1 MKNLNEQ
8 LTQGRQMSIPNQMQH
23 VVITEAGGPE
33 KLAIIA
39 TATPEPKSDEVLV
52 KVHAFG
58 INRPDILQ
66 RQGLYPMP
74 AGVTPVPGLE
84 VAGEVVAVGEN
95 VEKFKV
101 GDQVCGLTNGGGYAE
116 YCVVPESQTLAIPNG
131 VSYVQAA
138 AIPETFFTVW
148 ANVFQM
154 GRATQ
159 GETAL
164 IHGGSSGIGTTA
176 LMLCRAFGIKTFSTV
191 GSDDKAQAISD
202 LTDAINYKTQDFETY
217 INEKTDNKGVDVI
230 LDMVGAPYLERNL
243 NLLRRDGRL
252 VYIAFLGGAKAKEVK
267 LGQIMMKRLTITGST
282 MRARNT
288 AEKAE
293 IAQGLMDNVAPLWAK
308 GECLPMIFKTFKFDQ
323 IVDAHIAMDVGDH
336 IGKIVVEV
344 I

>member
-1 MKNLNEQ
+1 
-8 LTQGRQMSIPNQMQH
+8 MSQQSMQQIIIIE
-23 VVITEAGGPE
+23 VGGPE
-33 KLAIIA
+33 KLGYETVAIP
-39 TATPEPKSDEVLV
+39 TMQVDEVLV

-74 AGVTPVPGLE
+74 KGVTPVPGLE
-84 VAGEVVAVGEN
+84 VAGEIVAVGAN
-95 VEKFKV
+95 VTKFKV
-101 GDQVCGLTNGGGYAE
+101 GDKVCGLTNGGGYAE
-116 YCVVPESQTLAIPNG
+116 YCVVPESQTLNIPDNM
-131 VSYVQAA
+131 SFSQAA

-154 GRATQ
+154 GKAKA
-159 GETAL
+159 GETIL
-164 IHGGSSGIGTTA
+164 VHGGTSGIGTTA
-176 LMLCRAFGIKTFSTV
+176 LMLCNALELKTFATV
-191 GSDDKAQAISD
+191 GSDEKVQAISP
-202 LTDAINYKTQDFETY
+202 LTTAINYKTQDFEQV
-217 INEKTDNKGVDVI
+217 INEKTDNGGVDII

-282 MRARNT
+282 MRARTT

-293 IAQGLMDNVAPLWAK
+293 ITQGLQQYVAPLWAK
-308 GECLPMIFKTFKFDQ
+308 GKCLPMIYKTFKFDQ
-323 IVDAHIAMDVGDH
+323 IVDAHIAMDIGDH
-336 IGKIVVEV
+336 IGKIVVDV

>member
-1 MKNLNEQ
+1 
-8 LTQGRQMSIPNQMQH
+8 MSQKTMQH
-23 VVITEAGGPE
+23 VIITEPGGVD
-33 KLAIIA
+33 KLAYETVVI
-39 TATPEPKSDEVLV
+39 PEPKADEVLV

-74 AGVTPVPGLE
+74 KGVTPVPGLE
-84 VAGEVVAVGEN
+84 VAGEVVAVGSDVN
-95 VEKFKV
+95 QFKV
-101 GDQVCGLTNGGGYAE
+101 GDKVCGLTNGGGYAE
-116 YCVVPESQTLAIPNG
+116 YCVVPESQTLNIPEN
-131 VSYVQAA
+131 VSFVQAA

-154 GRATQ
+154 GKAKA
-159 GETAL
+159 GETVL
-164 IHGGSSGIGTTA
+164 VHGGTSGIGTTA
-176 LMLCRAFGIKTFSTV
+176 LMLCKSLGIKTFATA
-191 GSDDKAQAISD
+191 GSDEKIQAISH
-202 LTDAINYKTQDFETY
+202 LTTGINYKTQDFEQV
-217 INEKTDNKGVDVI
+217 INEVTDNAGVDVI

-293 IAQGLMDNVAPLWAK
+293 IAQGLKTHVAPLWAK
-308 GECLPMIFKTFKFDQ
+308 GECLPMIYKTFKFNQ
-323 IVDAHIAMDVGDH
+323 IQDAHAAMDTGEH